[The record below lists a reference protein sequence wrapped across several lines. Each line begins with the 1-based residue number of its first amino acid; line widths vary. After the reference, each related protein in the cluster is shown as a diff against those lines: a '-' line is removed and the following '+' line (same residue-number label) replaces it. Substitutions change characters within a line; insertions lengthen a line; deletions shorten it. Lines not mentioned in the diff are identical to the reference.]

1 MVIVQT
7 LSKFGHFFNKN
18 VQATASKCRK
28 LRKNTR
34 QSAEKGT
41 KINGNRANFS

>member
-1 MVIVQT
+1 MVIVPNWT
-7 LSKFGHFFNKN
+7 FFSENA
-18 VQATASKCRK
+18 QATASKCRK

-41 KINGNRANFS
+41 KINGNRVNFS